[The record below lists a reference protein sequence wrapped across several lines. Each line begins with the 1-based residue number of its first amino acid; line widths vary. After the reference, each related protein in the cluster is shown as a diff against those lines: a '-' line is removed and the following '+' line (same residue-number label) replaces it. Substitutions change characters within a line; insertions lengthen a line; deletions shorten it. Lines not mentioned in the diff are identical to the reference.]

1 MPEATARKK
10 FSCPACGAE
19 AQWNPDTQALICA
32 FCGTT
37 SPAQAE
43 LTASGEQVIKEHDL
57 AAALRLAQGL
67 NSAFSMADLCYTASV
82 VLGAYRRARRGQPF
96 VYDEG
101 VRGLL
106 AGETFSPEQIALVK
120 AFTLV
125 RSSGAILFICIP
137 SIHMLSKQVRAR
149 RATLWIHV
157 TGRGRGRIFVRD
169 HRLKFKDTGSLNMTE
184 WTNCPRITWKPYSP
198 LSQLWAEYEVKKET
212 EKQAYLREA
221 QANLGPEGE
230 SKADRKRRLAAER
243 QRAKRARDSTS
254 VLSEEPVSE

>member
-1 MPEATARKK
+1 MNGPRTLAEAMGDLGPEGARWETQLQEAVGKIPERVIPAGEAFDFVVGYLKFRAVKK
-10 FSCPACGAE
+10 FDGVV
-19 AQWNPDTQALICA
+19 
-32 FCGTT
+32 
-37 SPAQAE
+37 
-43 LTASGEQVIKEHDL
+43 VITGDEGVGKSTL
-57 AAALRLAQGL
+57 ALRLAQGL
-67 NSAFSMADLCYTASV
+67 NSAFSMADLCYTASE

-157 TGRGRGRIFVRD
+157 TGRGRGRI
-169 HRLKFKDTGSLNMTE
+169 N
-184 WTNCPRITWKPYSP
+184 TWRP
-198 LSQLWAEYEVKKET
+198 A
-212 EKQAYLREA
+212 
-221 QANLGPEGE
+221 
-230 SKADRKRRLAAER
+230 
-243 QRAKRARDSTS
+243 RAGR
-254 VLSEEPVSE
+254 VSG